1 MENLLKKTQIIQFII
16 IISFFILSNTK
27 KEENILN
34 KNTKYYNF
42 LVNIVKYNSI
52 TKKFVKKNN
61 KSVAYID
68 KYKLLLENNEY
79 FYIFYNN
86 NVYVY
91 LFKENGSNEHIIYF
105 NGINNIN
112 DIKIIVNT
120 IFDIINSNFN
130 FNNIEKLLNKKG
142 LLYRIEKNNV
152 HIIDNKYSILDVFD
166 YLYNNN
172 YIYDKSTQT
181 ENKINLKINGFSL
194 GGPISQLFTLL
205 LIEKYDKKL
214 NIDMYNVESWFGGNE
229 EIYNH
234 MKNKINIC
242 NIYSEKSVFY
252 FFNIFFQKYFK
263 SNYLINSDEEEYIE
277 NKILLEYNTPI
288 FPIGIVKYVI
298 DNHLLSKILK

>member
-1 MENLLKKTQIIQFII
+1 ML
-16 IISFFILSNTK
+16 
-27 KEENILN
+27 
-34 KNTKYYNF
+34 
-42 LVNIVKYNSI
+42 NIVKYNSI

-61 KSVAYID
+61 KGIEYID

-91 LFKENGSNEHIIYF
+91 LFKKEDAQEHTIYF

-112 DIKIIVNT
+112 DIKIIINT
-120 IFDIINSNFN
+120 IFDIINSKFN

-152 HIIDNKYSILDVFD
+152 TIIDNKYSVLEVFD

-172 YIYDKSTQT
+172 YIYDEFTQN
-181 ENKINLKINGFSL
+181 ENKINLNINGFSL

-205 LIEKYDKKL
+205 ILEKYDNKF
-214 NIDMYNVESWFGGNE
+214 NINIYNIESWFGGNE
-229 EIYNH
+229 EIYE
-234 MKNKINIC
+234 KINNKVTLF
-242 NIYSEKSVFY
+242 NIYSDKSVFY

-263 SNYLINSDEEEYIE
+263 SNYLIKNEEYTE
-277 NKILLEYNTPI
+277 NTTLIDYNNHI
-288 FPIGIVKYVI
+288 FPLGIIKYAI

>member
-1 MENLLKKTQIIQFII
+1 MENLLKKVQIIQFII

-27 KEENILN
+27 KEEHILN
-34 KNTKYYNF
+34 KNTKYYHF
-42 LVNIVKYNSI
+42 LLNIVKYNSI

-61 KSVAYID
+61 KSIQYID

-91 LFKENGSNEHIIYF
+91 LFKEIGAQEHTIYF

-112 DIKIIVNT
+112 DIKIIINT
-120 IFDIINSNFN
+120 ILDVINSNFN
-130 FNNIEKLLNKKG
+130 FTNIEKLLNKKG

-152 HIIDNKYSILDVFD
+152 NIVDNKYSILEVFD
-166 YLYNNN
+166 YLYDNT
-172 YIYDKSTQT
+172 YIFDESTQT

-194 GGPISQLFTLL
+194 GGPISQLFTLIL
-205 LIEKYDKKL
+205 LEQYDEKL
-214 NIDMYNVESWFGGNE
+214 NIDVYNVESWFGGNK
-229 EIYNH
+229 EIYEIMNS
-234 MKNKINIC
+234 KVNIF

-263 SNYLINSDEEEYIE
+263 SNYLINNEDEYID
-277 NKILLEYNTPI
+277 NKILLEYHTHI
-288 FPIGIVKYVI
+288 FPVGIIKYVI